1 MSKRGFRGDCWC
13 VAGDFNSVSKREDRR
28 GVSQE
33 ASLNLT
39 TEMREFGDFIEEM
52 ELVDLPLLGR
62 KFTWFH
68 PNGRSMSRIDRVLVS
83 EEWLNV
89 RGMSSLWVLPR
100 DISDHCPL
108 LLKNNV
114 FDWGPK
120 PFRFNNS
127 WIGHKDFKSI
137 VEETWRNQDVNGW
150 MDFILK
156 EKPKSL
162 KFRLKEW
169 SKEEFGGLEA
179 RIICLIDDI
188 HDLDTRCDLVGLSD
202 SKVNLRKLKFSDLW
216 KLLRYKEALLFQRSR
231 SKWIREGDANTRYFH
246 GCVNARAKRNAIV
259 ALKFGDEWLDSPP
272 LVRTAVEN
280 FFANHFSAPDLVR
293 PRLDGVVFP
302 MLSVEENDSLS
313 APFTSEEI
321 ELVVKESD
329 GNKSPGPDGF
339 NFNFLKDSW
348 DLLKGE
354 VRILFDQF
362 HGNCSLP
369 KSFLSYFVTLIP
381 KVESPFG
388 LSDYR
393 PISLL
398 GSLYKIIAKVLA
410 NRLAKVMN
418 SIIPTTQSAFIKG
431 RNLVDGVMVVNE
443 IIDLAKKTGREC
455 MVFKVDYE
463 KAYDSVD
470 WGFLE
475 YMLHRFGPCV

>member
-1 MSKRGFRGDCWC
+1 
-13 VAGDFNSVSKREDRR
+13 
-28 GVSQE
+28 
-33 ASLNLT
+33 
-39 TEMREFGDFIEEM
+39 
-52 ELVDLPLLGR
+52 
-62 KFTWFH
+62 
-68 PNGRSMSRIDRVLVS
+68 
-83 EEWLNV
+83 
-89 RGMSSLWVLPR
+89 
-100 DISDHCPL
+100 
-108 LLKNNV
+108 
-114 FDWGPK
+114 
-120 PFRFNNS
+120 
-127 WIGHKDFKSI
+127 
-137 VEETWRNQDVNGW
+137 
-150 MDFILK
+150 
-156 EKPKSL
+156 
-162 KFRLKEW
+162 
-169 SKEEFGGLEA
+169 
-179 RIICLIDDI
+179 
-188 HDLDTRCDLVGLSD
+188 
-202 SKVNLRKLKFSDLW
+202 
-216 KLLRYKEALLFQRSR
+216 
-231 SKWIREGDANTRYFH
+231 
-246 GCVNARAKRNAIV
+246 
-259 ALKFGDEWLDSPP
+259 
-272 LVRTAVEN
+272 
-280 FFANHFSAPDLVR
+280 
-293 PRLDGVVFP
+293 

-339 NFNFLKDSW
+339 KFNFLKDSW

-362 HGNCSLP
+362 PGNCSLP

-470 WGFLE
+470 WGF
-475 YMLHRFGPCV
+475 FGVHAP